1 MPNQETVVKRSYLAI
16 AIAVLTLIV
25 VVISMQ
31 NSSPEEPIQNE
42 RPELN
47 SVSLAPVYYP
57 TGDPSLDVYVDES
70 LVNKVASEPVQK
82 TEEDRIN
89 EHIDYVCESYPNV
102 TPSLVRSVI
111 MSESSFNPKAKN
123 GSHIGLMQ
131 VSTKWHRERA
141 KRLGV
146 SDLFDPY
153 GNVTVGV
160 DYLSE
165 LIDQTDGDLAWAL
178 MIYNMGFQTAY
189 QLHQQ
194 GKVSSY
200 ASKILSRL

>member
-1 MPNQETVVKRSYLAI
+1 MPNQETVIKRSYLAI
-16 AIAVLTLIV
+16 AIAALTLIV
-25 VVISMQ
+25 AVISMQ
-31 NSSPEEPIQNE
+31 KSFPEEPIQNE
-42 RPELN
+42 RPESN
-47 SVSLAPVYYP
+47 TVSLAPVYYP
-57 TGDPSLDVYVDES
+57 TGDPSLDVYLDES

-89 EHIDYVCESYPNV
+89 EHIDYICESYPNV

-123 GSHIGLMQ
+123 DSHVGLMQ

-146 SDLFDPY
+146 NDLYDPY
-153 GNVTVGV
+153 GNVAVGV

-165 LIDQTDGDLAWAL
+165 LIEQTHGDVAWAL